1 MSEAAGLLNRRT
13 ERFDTNFPVAADISG
28 RRLVCLMRNVSMG
41 GCLVEGSSQAR
52 VGEIFAVT
60 FGMEGSWESFK
71 SRIIW
76 ATTKET
82 EPFYRFG
89 CTFWAV
95 QEKEKA
101 QLLSSLLRVAR
112 AHQDKIRETAI
123 SSHAQDP
130 RTHNPVRIPE
140 TPG

>member
-1 MSEAAGLLNRRT
+1 MAEASGLLNRRS
-13 ERFDTNFPVAADISG
+13 ERYDTNFPVAADISG
-28 RRLVCLMRNVSMG
+28 RRLVYLMKNVSMG
-41 GCLVEGSSQAR
+41 GCLVEGASEAR

-60 FGMEGSWESFK
+60 FGMEGNWESFR

-76 ATTKET
+76 ATPKEK
-82 EPFYRFG
+82 EDSFRFG

-95 QEKEKA
+95 HEKEKA

-112 AHQDKIRETAI
+112 AHQDKSRETMRT
-123 SSHAQDP
+123 SHAPGSKSQS
-130 RTHNPVRIPE
+130 PVRNPG